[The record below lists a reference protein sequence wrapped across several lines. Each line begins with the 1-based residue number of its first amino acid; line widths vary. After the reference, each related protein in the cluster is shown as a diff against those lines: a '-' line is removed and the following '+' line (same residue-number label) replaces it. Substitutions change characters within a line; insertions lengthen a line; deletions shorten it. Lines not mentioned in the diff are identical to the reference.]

1 MELVVAGLHLTDQPL
16 NHQLVILGGT
26 LVKACRTA
34 PRYKLYLIEDER
46 GQKPG
51 LALQSHHKRGKAY
64 DVEVWSLPMESIGI
78 LLQSI
83 PAPLGLGTVV
93 LDDDTMVKGFICE
106 PRVVEESKDISGYA
120 GWKAFLKS
128 TV

>member
-16 NHQLVILGGT
+16 NHQLVGLGGT

-46 GQKPG
+46 GRKPG
-51 LALQSHHKRGKAY
+51 LALQPHHKPGGAY
-64 DVEVWSLPMESIGI
+64 NVEVWSLPMENVGI
-78 LLQSI
+78 FLQSI
-83 PAPLGLGTVV
+83 PAPLGLGTVI
-93 LDDDTMVKGFICE
+93 LEDGAMIKGFICE
-106 PRVVEESKDISGYA
+106 PRVIEESKDISGYA
-120 GWKAFLKS
+120 GWKAFLEY